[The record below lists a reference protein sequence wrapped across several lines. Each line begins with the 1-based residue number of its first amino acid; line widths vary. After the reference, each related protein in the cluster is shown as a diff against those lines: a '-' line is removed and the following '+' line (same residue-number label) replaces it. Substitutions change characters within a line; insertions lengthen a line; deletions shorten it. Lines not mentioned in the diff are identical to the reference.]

1 MRHHRAMTSAG
12 SRGRRLAR
20 GSSADIAEW
29 LPAGLSPVDAAR
41 AGIVIKV
48 RRGDGARRRA
58 LAEAA
63 ALSAVDHPHII
74 GLRGLDDDGDS
85 LGLLLPRLSIIT
97 ARRWLDVRSPLPA
110 GEAVTLLVP
119 LLRALAHIERR
130 GIGRTVDLADGVDLD
145 DVLFDDRGAPIIT
158 SLRAAATDDAARSR
172 RWPGGAAGAGLRL
185 VKEVAGH
192 LHADADHGE
201 LDALL
206 APGGASIDELIETV
220 FALAAPE
227 PLTRADV
234 EGDPPDASTDH
245 DAAAPAAGWQ
255 GVLALT
261 PLAAFG
267 RRMLGAAREIRP
279 RVWVTCA
286 IVGISAVAG
295 VIAATAGEQEPSP
308 TATSPAAA
316 SRPRAAAL
324 ASGSALP
331 LSGSTLPPSGS
342 TGSARAEAAAPTAA
356 TGAPPTSPVVES
368 SSLTGAPEAAFP
380 VLLRLRAACLRALD
394 TECIA
399 GVDEADS
406 PAIDGDQASIA
417 QPRLLKSLP
426 VDLSPGTVVNR
437 LGGAVLFAA
446 RDDAHDRPA
455 SVLLTRSEAGWRL
468 RSIVVDAPGGG

>member
-1 MRHHRAMTSAG
+1 MSHHRAMTSAG

-41 AGIVIKV
+41 AGIVVKV
-48 RRGDGARRRA
+48 HRGDGARRRA

-85 LGLLLPRLSIIT
+85 LGLMLPRLSTIT

-130 GIGRTVDLADGVDLD
+130 GIDRTVDLADGVDLD

-158 SLRAAATDDAARSR
+158 SLRAAATDDAARPR

-192 LHADADHGE
+192 LDADADHGE

-206 APGGASIDELIETV
+206 AAEGASIDELIETV

-234 EGDPPDASTDH
+234 EVDAPHASTDR
-245 DAAAPAAGWQ
+245 DAAVPAAGWP
-255 GVLALT
+255 GVLSLT

-279 RVWVTCA
+279 KVWVTCA

-308 TATSPAAA
+308 AAASPAAA
-316 SRPRAAAL
+316 SRPSAAAL
-324 ASGSALP
+324 ASGSA
-331 LSGSTLPPSGS
+331 LPPSGS
-342 TGSARAEAAAPTAA
+342 TGSARAEAAARTAA
-356 TGAPPTSPVVES
+356 TGAPPTSPAVNS

-394 TECIA
+394 AECIA

-455 SVLLTRSEAGWRL
+455 SVLVTRSDVGWRL
-468 RSIVVDAPGGG
+468 RSIVVDAPGDG